1 MTSSLPCT
9 TDRSDAR
16 RRSSVSRVLPDVPA
30 AFERVCSGAALASKP
45 GREYRIEWPRF
56 AFRPTLEMVLVN
68 ELGRSFSRY
77 FRRSLGGALLAS
89 LASVISG
96 CSTAALPTAIPTK
109 PVAPAPPPKD
119 DGKPAQGGPGGDGHS
134 AALEQLR
141 TAPLAPKTDKQ
152 NSVVIQ
158 LPDGGNW
165 TRVRFL
171 TVPGLVGFRYGKSHH
186 AIVAGFVTHVDDNTV
201 EGACSKSFESWAMP
215 WVEAFEVDLH
225 HDAPAAFSWTIPASP
240 VVRPANGAPAL
251 SPVPKRI
258 AIVEVDPLYA
268 KTATVLSRESYAAAW
283 ASYPAWDKA
292 CLIVGV
298 AIPARDDEP
307 RAREVRDRFV
317 KEVLPAV
324 VVTAPTEPKERF

>member
-1 MTSSLPCT
+1 
-9 TDRSDAR
+9 
-16 RRSSVSRVLPDVPA
+16 
-30 AFERVCSGAALASKP
+30 
-45 GREYRIEWPRF
+45 
-56 AFRPTLEMVLVN
+56 MVLVH
-68 ELGRSFSRY
+68 ELGRCFPRCLTG
-77 FRRSLGGALLAS
+77 SLFGAVLAG
-89 LASVISG
+89 LALGAVG
-96 CSTAALPTAIPTK
+96 CSTAAIPSSIPTK

-158 LPDGGNW
+158 LPDGPNW

-186 AIVAGFVTHVDDNTV
+186 AIVAGFITHVDDNTV

-215 WVEAFEVDLH
+215 WVEAFEVDLR
-225 HDAPAAFSWTIPASP
+225 HDAPAAFPWTIPAAP
-240 VVRPANGAPAL
+240 VVRPAKGEPSGPAAP
-251 SPVPKRI
+251 KKI

-292 CLIVGV
+292 CLVVGV
-298 AIPARDDEP
+298 AVPARDDEA
-307 RAREVRDRFV
+307 RARDVRDRFV
-317 KEVLPAV
+317 KEVLPQV
-324 VVTAPTEPKERF
+324 LVTAPVEPKERY